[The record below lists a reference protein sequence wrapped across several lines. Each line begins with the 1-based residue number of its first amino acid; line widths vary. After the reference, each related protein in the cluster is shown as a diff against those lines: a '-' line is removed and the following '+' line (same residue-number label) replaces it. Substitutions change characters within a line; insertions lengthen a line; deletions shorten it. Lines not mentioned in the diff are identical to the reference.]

1 MIMDFSSKAKGTKK
15 LSMKN
20 EGGKGA
26 DSDGNR
32 NLALDIAKGQQ
43 KENHHKIAQK
53 RTETQ
58 N

>member
-20 EGGKGA
+20 EGRGA

-53 RTETQ
+53 LRNKTKK
-58 N
+58 